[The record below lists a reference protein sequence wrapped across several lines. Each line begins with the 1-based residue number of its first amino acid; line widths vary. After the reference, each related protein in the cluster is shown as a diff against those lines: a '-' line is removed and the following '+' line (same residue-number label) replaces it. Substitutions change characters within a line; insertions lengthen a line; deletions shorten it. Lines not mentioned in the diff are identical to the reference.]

1 MQLDIDEQL
10 MMEYEARPQLSFT
23 SFLSQLG
30 GALNL
35 WAGITVV
42 VLVEILEL
50 FYHLLV
56 DIHKE
61 QTDQDEQEQLPL
73 QDQNGETRP
82 EMDGEIIENHGGE
95 AREGERDEINCVEGN
110 PGTIPNYREEGER
123 TWVWRLFCAWVT
135 QRIVALGLRTKC

>member
-10 MMEYEARPQLSFT
+10 MMEYEARPQLSLT

-42 VLVEILEL
+42 ILVEIFEL

-56 DIHKE
+56 DFRKE
-61 QTDQDEQEQLPL
+61 QTQQDEQEQLPL
-73 QDQNGETRP
+73 QDQNGEAKP
-82 EMDGEIIENHGGE
+82 EMDGEIIENLGGG
-95 AREGERDEINCVEGN
+95 AREGSGDDINSIEGN
-110 PGTIPNYREEGER
+110 AGTIPNQQEEGER
-123 TWVWRLFCAWVT
+123 TWVWRYSAFE
-135 QRIVALGLRTKC
+135 

>member
-1 MQLDIDEQL
+1 MELDIDEQL

-42 VLVEILEL
+42 VLVEIMEL

-56 DIHKE
+56 DIRKDYA
-61 QTDQDEQEQLPL
+61 QQDGQEQLPL
-73 QDQNGETRP
+73 QDGEVNP
-82 EMDGEIIENHGGE
+82 KADG
-95 AREGERDEINCVEGN
+95 DM
-110 PGTIPNYREEGER
+110 
-123 TWVWRLFCAWVT
+123 
-135 QRIVALGLRTKC
+135 K

>member
-10 MMEYEARPQLSFT
+10 MMEYEARPQLSLT

-42 VLVEILEL
+42 ILVEIFEL

-56 DIHKE
+56 DFRKE
-61 QTDQDEQEQLPL
+61 QSEQDEQEQLPL
-73 QDQNGETRP
+73 QDQNGEAKA
-82 EMDGEIIENHGGE
+82 EMDGEIIENHAGG
-95 AREGERDEINCVEGN
+95 AGEGSGDDINSIEGN
-110 PGTIPNYREEGER
+110 ADTIPNQQEEGER
-123 TWVWRLFCAWVT
+123 TWVWRYSAFE
-135 QRIVALGLRTKC
+135 